1 MKVCAQAT
9 IFSCLKMDEP
19 KLKTAQLDMTNLASW
34 SIQWPR
40 CILTTGSLFL
50 ALGHNKRE
58 SGGQMSNLA
67 TLLSS
72 ASSLN
77 TLQ

>member
-9 IFSCLKMDEP
+9 MFSCLKMDKP

-34 SIQWPR
+34 SIQWSR
-40 CILTTGSLFL
+40 CILTIGTLFL

-58 SGGQMSNLA
+58 RGQMSNLA

-77 TLQ
+77 TSQ